1 MRRSDREVT
10 SEQRIEEIIEACQ
23 IIRLGIHDE
32 ERIYIVPLHFGYERD
47 DGGYVFYCHG
57 ASEGK
62 KIKLLKTNGY
72 VGFELDGGYEIIPA
86 AVACGYSSTFYS
98 VIGEGQVS
106 FVEEDTEKIKA
117 LQMIMKH
124 YTHTTDWELPLAAVK
139 NTAVLKLVCESMTC
153 KEHN

>member
-1 MRRSDREVT
+1 MCSFKN
-10 SEQRIEEIIEACQ
+10 
-23 IIRLGIHDE
+23 LWLFHDE

-62 KIKLLKTNGY
+62 KINLLKTNGY

-106 FVEEDTEKIKA
+106 FVEEDAEKIKA